1 MKMDDPRWRIQ
12 SLVLRLFECLL
23 MLYPPRFRHE
33 FSAEIRAT
41 FLSRM
46 REAEES
52 GGLACLVAA
61 FQEIMELVIS
71 IIRECWHEL
80 RTRREEAMVPEDQP
94 QKDASA
100 EGDGMP
106 AFRPAGAPGA
116 LWITGWTLLTTA
128 AIPVALFTSPVLAA
142 LFVGLINLGVEAGFW
157 PSAKMFPAEGLGF
170 LISLALPLASV
181 QWVLLRNF
189 LPRARLWFLVTG
201 AGVLLGGLFTGIVLL
216 GSSAQNLDP
225 FLIMAALLL
234 SVGLVLG
241 LAQWLY
247 LRRFLPNAFWI
258 IFIDVLAAG
267 SILVAGR
274 TYTSLTE
281 LAVFFLPGAIT
292 GLGLWLLLGQFHPKV
307 LSPVRVEASRV
318 KSKRFPRLAL
328 VGIGVVAL
336 IPLFFAC
343 SWVYAASQLT
353 LAKNAGVYPTV
364 EQAIIA
370 NNSHGFGGAE
380 VVRIEN
386 VRAGPNRPDAQPH
399 VWFGY
404 ATVYLD
410 KVPQGYNS
418 DHDHYLSGN
427 YYIHVKEGWVYVGEG
442 AFPEFIGWVMELYNM
457 EGVNR

>member
-1 MKMDDPRWRIQ
+1 
-12 SLVLRLFECLL
+12 
-23 MLYPPRFRHE
+23 
-33 FSAEIRAT
+33 
-41 FLSRM
+41 
-46 REAEES
+46 
-52 GGLACLVAA
+52 
-61 FQEIMELVIS
+61 
-71 IIRECWHEL
+71 
-80 RTRREEAMVPEDQP
+80 
-94 QKDASA
+94 
-100 EGDGMP
+100 MP
-106 AFRPAGAPGA
+106 
-116 LWITGWTLLTTA
+116 L
-128 AIPVALFTSPVLAA
+128 LAA

-170 LISLALPLASV
+170 LISLALTLSLV

-201 AGVLLGGLFTGIVLL
+201 SGILLGGLVTGPVLL
-216 GSSAQNLDP
+216 GSSAQNWDP
-225 FLIMAALLL
+225 FWIMAILLL

-274 TYTSLTE
+274 TYTSLAE
-281 LAVFFLPGAIT
+281 LAVFVLPGAIT
-292 GLGLWLLLGQFHPKV
+292 GLGLWLLLGHAQPRMS
-307 LSPVRVEASRV
+307 SPVQMEASREDD
-318 KSKRFPRLAL
+318 RRLPRLARVGLGLAAL
-328 VGIGVVAL
+328 V
-336 IPLFFAC
+336 PLFFVC
-343 SWVYAASQLT
+343 SWVYAASQLA

-380 VVRIEN
+380 VIRIEN
-386 VRAGPNRPDAQPH
+386 VRAEPNRRDAQPH

-418 DHDHYLSGN
+418 DHDHYMSGN
-427 YYIHVKEGWVYVGEG
+427 YYIHVKEGWVFVGEG
-442 AFPEFIGWVMELYNM
+442 AFPEFIGWVMELYKM